1 MHYCASSVMD
11 WLCVDI
17 YDAHL
22 VGLNEMVFIFFLGY
36 PSSPHQQVVVIF
48 NFVEKCF

>member
-1 MHYCASSVMD
+1 MD

-17 YDAHL
+17 YAPHDASFHL